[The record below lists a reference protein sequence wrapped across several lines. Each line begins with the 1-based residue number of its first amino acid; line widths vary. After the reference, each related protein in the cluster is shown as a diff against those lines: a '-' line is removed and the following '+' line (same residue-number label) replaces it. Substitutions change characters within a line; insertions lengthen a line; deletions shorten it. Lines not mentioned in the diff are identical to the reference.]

1 MAIAPITGTIKR
13 RVIMDIV
20 LGFSLGGVMASYWW
34 WGFHMD
40 KINKREKFYA
50 ELAER
55 KKQELSLIHI

>member
-13 RVIMDIV
+13 KVIMDMII
-20 LGFSLGGVMASYWW
+20 GFSLGGAMASYWW

-55 KKQELSLIHI
+55 KKQEN